1 MSHLISKHTLRFKE
15 TNEAI
20 VLMLPKDSKILHI
33 KINEFTGLP
42 DLFIMH
48 EVKNSSVLEP
58 KYFELFR
65 TDEVINYDVCS
76 KLNYIGSFTLYMT
89 LNKVVAHI
97 FERIN

>member
-20 VLMLPKDSKILHI
+20 VLMLPKDSQILHI

-58 KYFELFR
+58 KYFELFK
-65 TDEVINYDVCS
+65 TDEVINYDLS
-76 KLNYIGSFTLYMT
+76 SSLKYIGSFTLHNT
-89 LNKVVAHI
+89 LNKSVAHI
-97 FERIN
+97 FQRL